1 MKRVELIYY
10 SQTRQNNGVA
20 MNAQWQLQEAK
31 NRFSEVVDEALKH
44 GPQTVTRHGR
54 EVVVIVSAEE
64 YRRLKQPKGSLLKC
78 LQVPAEYAVDLDV
91 SRSRDLP
98 RAVDL

>member
-1 MKRVELIYY
+1 MK
-10 SQTRQNNGVA
+10 
-20 MNAQWQLQEAK
+20 AQWQLQEAK
-31 NRFSEVVDEALKH
+31 NRFSEVVDEALAH

-64 YRRLKQPKGSLLKC
+64 YRRMKQPKGNLLAC
-78 LQVPAEYAVDLDV
+78 LQVPAEYAVKLDI
-91 SRSRDLP
+91 SRSRELP

>member
-1 MKRVELIYY
+1 
-10 SQTRQNNGVA
+10 
-20 MNAQWQLQEAK
+20 MNSLWQLQQAK
-31 NRFSEVVDEALKH
+31 NRFSEVVDKALAH

-64 YRRLKQPKGSLLKC
+64 YRRMKQPLGSLLAC
-78 LQVPAEYAVDLDV
+78 LQVPAEYAVELDV

-98 RAVDL
+98 REIDL